1 MPVLRAVLIAALASC
16 AAGGVALR
24 DLPAALGEPASVD
37 YAISPQAFWENY
49 VRTATV
55 LVLRGAVKGD
65 AAVRLWTWEYL
76 AREYG
81 HLEVR
86 LEPMQEGGEAP
97 EDMPAKTTIRDFHD
111 NWRDAGYIISQTPTP
126 LQNDT
131 TVVPCL
137 TCGPVRAGF
146 LEVALFM
153 GAGKT
158 NTKIHKDSNN
168 QMNCLMQ
175 GTKIWE
181 TFDPVHTAGLYVVQE
196 SADTAPHEQTS
207 GYSRIDTTDV
217 DFAQFPK
224 FRQVPFHR
232 VTLHAGDCIY
242 IPGTYLHHVYSPRDA
257 ALGDRTSNA
266 QVSMLFNGPD
276 VPTAI
281 AKSVRDGESPW
292 GDTFA
297 NSRDYGFHGPAAAG
311 GGAGGA
317 GGAPPPAPAPLPMN
331 SVDVQ
336 WQHDGVG
343 PITMGFSNV
352 LNYIEEWQMALLRA
366 ANRKGGQGGHNQ
378 KNKPLSKALFV
389 DTVFRATPW
398 VGSCTAARAWFS
410 GGAEQKRFMTDG
422 LRVMYPEGAPEIQK
436 LVAGWTC
443 KGGGGGGEEE
453 GEEGGGEEG
462 EEEGMCTIVGLCE
475 HLLEAG
481 RARIGEMYEA
491 LSAASGGR
499 GVMAA
504 DFSAKQTRRQIQDR
518 MLFAFALDQCA
529 SHFEEVT
536 SDYNAGGDGGGG
548 GEDGGD
554 GDDEEDEERRDDEDD
569 EDRGQRDEL

>member
-1 MPVLRAVLIAALASC
+1 VLITALTAC

-37 YAISPQAFWENY
+37 YAISPQAFWEEY

-55 LVLRGAVKGD
+55 LVLRGAVKDD
-65 AAVRLWTWEYL
+65 AAVKLWTWEYL
-76 AREYG
+76 AREFG

-97 EDMPAKTTIRDFHD
+97 EEMPAKTTIRDFHD
-111 NWRDAGYIISQTPTP
+111 HWRDAGYIISQTPTP

-137 TCGPVRAGF
+137 ACGPVRAGF

-224 FRQVPFHR
+224 FRKVPFHR
-232 VTLHAGDCIY
+232 VTLQAGDCIY

-281 AKSVRDGESPW
+281 SKSVRDGEAPW

-297 NSRDYGFHGPAAAG
+297 HSRDYGFKCP
-311 GGAGGA
+311 A
-317 GGAPPPAPAPLPMN
+317 GGAPPPAPLPMN

-366 ANRKGGQGGHNQ
+366 ASKGGGNNQ
-378 KNKPLSKALFV
+378 KKPLSKALFV

-443 KGGGGGGEEE
+443 KGGGGGG
-453 GEEGGGEEG
+453 GGGEEEEEKEEGGG
-462 EEEGMCTIVGLCE
+462 EEEGMCTIIGLCE

-481 RARIGEMYEA
+481 RARIGEMYEV

-499 GVMAA
+499 GVMAT

-536 SDYNAGGDGGGG
+536 SDYNAGDDGGGGG
-548 GEDGGD
+548 GEDGGGE
-554 GDDEEDEERRDDEDD
+554 GDDEEDEERREEDDEGD